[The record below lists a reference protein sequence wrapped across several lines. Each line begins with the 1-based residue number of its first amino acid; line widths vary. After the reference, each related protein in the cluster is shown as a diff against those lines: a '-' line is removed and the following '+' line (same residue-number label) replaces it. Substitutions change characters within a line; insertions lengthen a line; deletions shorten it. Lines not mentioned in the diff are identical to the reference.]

1 MADMDRRLRL
11 TMLFDLYAPLM
22 TAHRRELLRLY
33 CEEDLSL
40 SEIAAQMQITRQ
52 GVSDAIGKAE
62 RQLEEYETAL
72 GILQRSLDTARAA
85 RQGLDALAQR
95 QDAAGARHALEEI
108 LRLQG

>member
-1 MADMDRRLRL
+1 MADMDRRVRL

-40 SEIAAQMQITRQ
+40 TEIAEQMQITRQ
-52 GVSDAIGKAE
+52 GVSDAVSKAE
-62 RQLEEYETAL
+62 RQLEEYEAAL
-72 GILQRSLDTARAA
+72 GMLQRGLDTARAA
-85 RQGLDALAQR
+85 REGLDALMR
-95 QDAAGARHALEEI
+95 QDAKTVVEALEEI